1 VKSIVSEQLPV
12 LENGLPVQRKTEWTE
27 QGKIETRAATAWRRY
42 RRNKFAVAGLIVFA
56 IYIFLAV
63 FAPLFSSYDPEAFDI
78 MDGDLAPS
86 LKHPFGTDS
95 MGGDV
100 FIRALFGARVSLSVA
115 VIAMIITVT
124 FGVIYGAV
132 SGYFG
137 RKIDTVM
144 MRIVDALQSIPSFF
158 LLLIIAAIMVPS
170 IWTTILALSA
180 FGWLGMARI
189 VRGEILS
196 LKERDYATAA
206 LVTGESKRSTIF
218 YHILPNAI
226 APIIVIATLEVAGN
240 IIAEATL
247 SFLGLGIQPPT
258 PSWGNMLSSAQEL
271 VTLTMYPW
279 TALFPGLF
287 IMIAVLS
294 VNFIGDGL
302 RDALDPRQKNK

>member
-1 VKSIVSEQLPV
+1 MPNSPIDAPSDW
-12 LENGLPVQRKTEWTE
+12 LEH
-27 QGKIETRAATAWRRY
+27 GKIESRASSAWRRY
-42 RRNKFAVAGLIVFA
+42 KRNKLAVAGLIVFA
-56 IYIFLAV
+56 IYIVLAIG
-63 FAPLFSSYDPEAFDI
+63 APLFSDYDPEAFDL
-78 MDGDLAPS
+78 MEADLPPS
-86 LKHPFGTDS
+86 WEHPFGTDS
-95 MGGDV
+95 MGGDI
-100 FIRALFGARVSLSVA
+100 FIRSLFGARVSLTVA
-115 VIAMIITVT
+115 IVAMLITVT

-137 RKIDTVM
+137 GWLDALL

-158 LLLIIAAIMVPS
+158 LLLIIAASVVPS
-170 IWTTILALSA
+170 MWSTIFALAA

-196 LKERDYATAA
+196 LKERDFAEAA
-206 LVTGESKRSTIF
+206 IATGETKRAVIF
-218 YHILPNAI
+218 YHIVPNAI

-258 PSWGNMLSSAQEL
+258 PSWGNMLTSAQEL

-279 TALFPGLF
+279 SAIFPGLC
-287 IMIAVLS
+287 IMLAVLA

>member
-1 VKSIVSEQLPV
+1 MSQQNAVIDQ
-12 LENGLPVQRKTEWTE
+12 GLAAERQTEWSQ
-27 QGKIETRAATAWRRY
+27 QGKMQTRAAAVWNRY
-42 RRNKFAVAGLIVFA
+42 KRNKFAVAGFIVFT
-56 IYIFLAV
+56 IYILAAI
-63 FAPLFSSYDPEAFDI
+63 FAPLFSQYDPESFDI
-78 MDGDLAPS
+78 MDADLAPS
-86 LKHPFGTDS
+86 LSHPFGTDS
-95 MGGDV
+95 MGADV
-100 FIRALFGARVSLSVA
+100 FIRALFGARISLSVA
-115 VIAMIITVT
+115 VIATTVT
-124 FGVIYGAV
+124 VAFGVIYGAV

-137 RKIDTVM
+137 RAVDMIM

-170 IWTTILALSA
+170 MWSTIIALST
-180 FGWLGMARI
+180 FGWLNMARI

-206 LVTGESKRSTIF
+206 LVTGEPKRAIIF

-226 APIIVIATLEVAGN
+226 APIIVIATLDIANN

-271 VTLTMYPW
+271 VTLTTYPW
-279 TALFPGLF
+279 TALFPGLC
-287 IMIAVLS
+287 IMIAVLA

>member
-1 VKSIVSEQLPV
+1 VKGIVSQQAPILDNQPAV
-12 LENGLPVQRKTEWTE
+12 PTKTEWTE
-27 QGKIETRAATAWRRY
+27 QGKIESRASAAWRRY

-63 FAPLFSSYDPEAFDI
+63 FAPLFSSYDPESFDI
-78 MDGDLAPS
+78 MDGDLSPS
-86 LKHPFGTDS
+86 WQHPFGTDS

-124 FGVIYGAV
+124 FGVIYGAI

-137 RKIDTVM
+137 RRVDAVM
-144 MRIVDALQSIPSFF
+144 MRIVDGLQSIPSFF

-170 IWTTILALSA
+170 MWSTILALSSV
-180 FGWLGMARI
+180 GWLGMARI

-206 LVTGESKRSTIF
+206 LVTGESKRATIF
-218 YHILPNAI
+218 YHIIPNAI

-258 PSWGNMLSSAQEL
+258 PSWGNMLTSAQEL

>member
-1 VKSIVSEQLPV
+1 VSQSNSVIEPGIAAPIQ
-12 LENGLPVQRKTEWTE
+12 TEWSQ
-27 QGKIETRAATAWRRY
+27 QGKIESRISALWRRY
-42 RRNKFAVAGLIVFA
+42 KKNKFAVAGLTVII
-56 IYIFLAV
+56 IYILLAV
-63 FAPLFSSYDPEAFDI
+63 CAPFISQYDPESFDI
-78 MDGDLAPS
+78 MDGDLPPS
-86 LKHPFGTDS
+86 WNHLFGTDS

-115 VIAMIITVT
+115 VIATTITLA
-124 FGVIYGAV
+124 FGVVYGAV

-137 RKIDTVM
+137 RVVDVIM

-170 IWTTILALSA
+170 MWSTIIALSS
-180 FGWLGMARI
+180 FGWLSMARI
-189 VRGEILS
+189 VRGELLS
-196 LKERDYATAA
+196 LKQRDYATAA
-206 LVTGESKRSTIF
+206 LVTGESKRAIIF

-226 APIIVIATLEVAGN
+226 APIIVIATLDIANN

-271 VTLTMYPW
+271 VTLTTYPW
-279 TALFPGLF
+279 TAFFPGLF
-287 IMIAVLS
+287 IMIAVLA

-302 RDALDPRQKNK
+302 RDALDPRQNK

>member
-1 VKSIVSEQLPV
+1 MSQPNAVIEQ
-12 LENGLPVQRKTEWTE
+12 GMATGRQSEWTE
-27 QGKIETRAATAWRRY
+27 QGKIETRLSALWRRY
-42 RRNKFAVAGLIVFA
+42 KRNKFAVAGLIVFM
-56 IYIFLAV
+56 IYIVMAIC
-63 FAPLFSSYDPEAFDI
+63 APLFSHYDPESFDM
-78 MDGDLAPS
+78 MDGDLPPS
-86 LKHPFGTDS
+86 LSHPFGTDS

-100 FIRALFGARVSLSVA
+100 FIRALFGARISLSVA
-115 VIAMIITVT
+115 IIAMVITVT
-124 FGVIYGAV
+124 FGVIYGAI

-137 RKIDTVM
+137 RVVDMVL

-170 IWTTILALSA
+170 MWSTIIALSA

-196 LKERDYATAA
+196 LKQRDYATAA
-206 LVTGESKRSTIF
+206 LVTGESKRAIIF
-218 YHILPNAI
+218 YHIVPNAI

-240 IIAEATL
+240 IIYEATL

-271 VTLTMYPW
+271 VTLTTYPW
-279 TALFPGLF
+279 TALFPGLC

>member
-1 VKSIVSEQLPV
+1 VSQQNAV
-12 LENGLPVQRKTEWTE
+12 IE
-27 QGKIETRAATAWRRY
+27 QGLAASRQSEWSQQGKMQTRAASVWRRY
-42 RRNKFAVAGLIVFA
+42 KRNKFALAGLIVFT
-56 IYIFLAV
+56 IYILLAI
-63 FAPLFSSYDPEAFDI
+63 FAPLFSQYDPESFD
-78 MDGDLAPS
+78 MMNGDLPPS
-86 LKHPFGTDS
+86 LSHPFGTDS

-100 FIRALFGARVSLSVA
+100 FIRALFGARISLSVA
-115 VIAMIITVT
+115 VIATTVT
-124 FGVIYGAV
+124 LTIGVVYGAI

-137 RKIDTVM
+137 RMVDIVM

-170 IWTTILALSA
+170 MWSTIIALSA
-180 FGWLGMARI
+180 FGWLNMARI

-196 LKERDYATAA
+196 LKERDYSTAA
-206 LVTGESKRSTIF
+206 LVTGESKRAIIF

-226 APIIVIATLEVAGN
+226 APIIVIATLDIANN

-271 VTLTMYPW
+271 VTLTTYPW